1 MFDLPC
7 AKPHVGWQ
15 IDPFGHARE
24 TASILSMLDF
34 DGVFFARLDQDDRA
48 RRIKDKEMEF
58 VWEASSTLGKGNQN
72 KSNIYQSCTKP
83 VKISLC
89 AFM

>member
-15 IDPFGHARE
+15 IDMFGHARE
-24 TASILSMLDF
+24 TASLLAMLDF
-34 DGVFFARLDQDDRA
+34 DGVFFARLDKNDRA

-58 VWEASSTLGKGNQN
+58 VWEASASLGKGESKARQN
-72 KSNIYQSCTKP
+72 L
-83 VKISLC
+83 V
-89 AFM
+89 